1 MMLLFFALWLAVIVL
16 AWMLARKRPEHRAVA
31 VLLSVGF
38 AADIV
43 HPALDAMAAPP
54 QANPVNQWLS
64 WIAGVLGTGLALLWP
79 AALVGAALVVF
90 AGRKPWAAIAGWACA
105 LALLVLLHPARG
117 VHERAFSLVQALAVA
132 CAAGIG
138 VSWYRRKGDGSMTSA
153 HFALAM
159 ILSTELV
166 GLLGA
171 WRLGPFEHWP
181 ISQVLYLLLFA
192 MLLVSQWR
200 YLWRSPQPSP

>member
-1 MMLLFFALWLAVIVL
+1 MMLLFFALWLSVIVL

-54 QANPVNQWLS
+54 QADPVNQWLA
-64 WIAGVLGTGLALLWP
+64 WIAGVLGNGLALLWP
-79 AALVGAALVVF
+79 AALVGAALIVF

-105 LALLVLLHPARG
+105 LALLVLLHPARE
-117 VHERAFSLVQALAVA
+117 VHARAFSLVQALAVA
-132 CAAGIG
+132 CAVGIG
-138 VSWYRRKGDGSMTSA
+138 VSWYRRKGDRPMTSA

-171 WRLGPFEHWP
+171 WRVGPFEHWP